1 MHDINAWAVEMQKTQ
16 EMQVTINNLESEIK
30 NLKSMNDYL
39 VKDKENL
46 KSIISTMEEEHRNFT
61 RVSKLIALEN
71 ENARLKEQIATLQQQ
86 AKSGPTAIRST
97 PVVATC
103 DSEVQCCIEDVVP
116 VPVLEAVE
124 AVETVKAVEAVEA
137 VKAVEAVETVKAVE
151 AVKAVEGVKAVEAE
165 KEVTPESNIDDPEPK
180 LDVKPKKIAG
190 KMYYID
196 DAKNI
201 YEMLEEG
208 AGKCLGFLY
217 KDGGR
222 TKVSWN

>member
-86 AKSGPTAIRST
+86 AKSGPTSIRST

-116 VPVLEAVE
+116 LPV
-124 AVETVKAVEAVEA
+124 VEA
-137 VKAVEAVETVKAVE
+137 VKAVET
-151 AVKAVEGVKAVEAE
+151 VKAVEAE
-165 KEVTPESNIDDPEPK
+165 KEVTPESNIDEPEPK